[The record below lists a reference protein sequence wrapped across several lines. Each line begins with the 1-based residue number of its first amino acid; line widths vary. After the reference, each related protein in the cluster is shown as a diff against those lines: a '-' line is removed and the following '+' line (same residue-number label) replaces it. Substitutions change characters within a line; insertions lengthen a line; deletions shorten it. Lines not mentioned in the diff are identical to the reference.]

1 MGLDES
7 KTLKVSEPATEVL
20 ADSATDPIA
29 KTNLIPGMVI
39 NSLFKVEDLL
49 GRGGMGSVY
58 RVVNVE
64 TNVHYALK
72 CLDKQQTNDATW
84 RRFDLEAR
92 AANKLDHPNLIK
104 VYDSGLL
111 PSGQPFFIMDLVEGE
126 TLADVLK
133 KRGRLPLAQVL
144 KIFIQVGFA
153 ISYAHENGVI
163 HRDIKPSNIMIEKK
177 ISQETAESSVKLV
190 DFGIAKLTGKDE
202 FNQQT
207 LTKTGEIFGSPLY
220 MSPEQCL
227 GTGVDRRSDL
237 YSLGCVIYE
246 SLTGAPPILGDN
258 ALSTMMKHQSDTPV
272 SLKEASLGIEF
283 PEQIEAIVAKL
294 LQKDPDSRYQSAN
307 LLTEELVDFAKTL
320 ADGESTQS
328 LKRTI
333 TASSASDVK
342 AIWREPALILIA
354 ILIFAAGFAA
364 GCFYTQMQRTREGSN
379 AISLPKGEP
388 VPFSKAVEGLTEP
401 QIKEERANFA
411 QLARDDKMFSTLSK
425 DGKEIVFSFP
435 NFAVGN
441 LLVNGNH
448 GWEAKSEVKLP
459 KNTAITF
466 IPSLEFK
473 SNPHLFTKFRR
484 DDLTGIDFTSLS
496 KVDRVLEDTHFDID
510 AILPYITHLK
520 RLKSLRFDNTN
531 LSDKNLRCLNQFPHL
546 TVLHLNNTKVTALEL
561 SKLKILG
568 QLKWLKL
575 KGLKNIKPLIN
586 QAHKFEALDGLYL
599 QNCNLD
605 REDLRKLSAL
615 KNLFSMCVS
624 DNPKLGDDC
633 LELFPPSLSSLAL
646 DGCNITPASINQF
659 KRFRNLKSLTLSVE
673 SWTAQDLMHLKK
685 MLPGVRV
692 GTE

>member
-1 MGLDES
+1 MRSDDS
-7 KTLKVSEPATEVL
+7 KTLKVSETDVAIP
-20 ADSATDPIA
+20 ADSSTDPIA

-84 RRFDLEAR
+84 RRFDLEVR

-111 PSGQPFFIMDLVEGE
+111 PSGQPFYIMDLVEGE

-133 KRGRLPLAQVL
+133 RRGRLPLEQVL

-163 HRDIKPSNIMIEKK
+163 HRDIKPSNIMLEKK
-177 ISQETAESSVKLV
+177 IAQQTAESSVKLV

-246 SLTGAPPILGDN
+246 ALTGAPPILGDN
-258 ALSTMMKHQSDTPV
+258 ALSTMMKHQSDTPI

-294 LQKDPDSRYQSAN
+294 LRKDPDSRYQSAN
-307 LLTEELVDFAKTL
+307 LLTEELVNFAKFLTEG
-320 ADGESTQS
+320 ASTQS
-328 LKRTI
+328 IQRTT
-333 TASSASDVK
+333 TARAAFGVK
-342 AIWREPALILIA
+342 AISQEPALILMA

-364 GCFYTQMQRTREGSN
+364 GCFFTQWQRTQEVRNSVSLQKNEALPFSN
-379 AISLPKGEP
+379 A
-388 VPFSKAVEGLTEP
+388 ADGLAKSPTK
-401 QIKEERANFA
+401 KELDNFA
-411 QLARDDKMFSTLSK
+411 QLAITDNMFSALSK
-425 DGKEIVFSFP
+425 DKKNVVFSFP
-435 NFAVGN
+435 DFTVGE
-441 LLVNGNH
+441 LIVNGK
-448 GWEAKSEVKLP
+448 EYLQAKGEKKIPINAEVSFK
-459 KNTAITF
+459 
-466 IPSLEFK
+466 PSLEFK
-473 SNPHLFTKFRR
+473 RYPRLFKRFSSNV
-484 DDLTGIDFTSLS
+484 LTAIDFASNS
-496 KVDRVLEDTHFDID
+496 KSENVLEDTHVDID
-510 AILPYITHLK
+510 SILPQITKQK
-520 RLKSLRFDNTN
+520 RLKILRFDNTS
-531 LSDKNLRCLNQFPHL
+531 LSDKNLRCLDEFPRL
-546 TVLHLNNTKVTALEL
+546 TVLHMNNTKITATEL

-568 QLKWLKL
+568 QLKYLKI
-575 KGLKNIKPLIN
+575 KGMRNTKPLIS
-586 QAHKFEALDGLYL
+586 QTHKFKAMRELYL
-599 QNCNLD
+599 QNCDLD
-605 REDLRKLSAL
+605 KEDLRKLSAL
-615 KNLFSMCVS
+615 KELFSMGAS
-624 DNPKLGDDC
+624 ENPKLGDDC
-633 LELFPPSLSSLAL
+633 MELFPTSLSLLAV

-659 KRFRNLKSLTLSVE
+659 KRFQNLKSLTLSE
-673 SWTAQDLMHLKK
+673 KSWTDQDLLHLKK
-685 MLPGVRV
+685 MIPGIRV
-692 GTE
+692 SIE